1 MFNHPL
7 IIEPKAAF
15 STKCIKRKNIQKKS
29 FLRIKLRLTWLYYP
43 TKPVL
48 YLARVYIKTQVGF
61 LISQLHNNGIWQLSF
76 SNLHKSLIVLPWHT
90 NIYIIVPRD
99 KAPMPDGTQK
109 CTRTQPIPQAVT
121 FTNSISNPKETQ
133 HYQLRLAQRSGS
145 QSTIILNQL
154 LQIRHP
160 SPPFLT
166 IHISL
171 YQASD

>member
-29 FLRIKLRLTWLYYP
+29 FLRIKLRLTWLHNP
-43 TKPVL
+43 AISIL
-48 YLARVYIKTQVGF
+48 YLARIYIKTQIGF

-76 SNLHKSLIVLPWHT
+76 SNLYKSLIVLPWHT

-99 KAPMPDGTQK
+99 KATMPDGTQK
-109 CTRTQPIPQAVT
+109 RTRTQPIPQTVS
-121 FTNSISNPKETQ
+121 FTDSISNSKETQ
-133 HYQLRLAQRSGS
+133 HYQLCLAQRSGS

-154 LQIRHP
+154 LQIKHP
-160 SPPFLT
+160 SPPSLT
-166 IHISL
+166 IHIS
-171 YQASD
+171 